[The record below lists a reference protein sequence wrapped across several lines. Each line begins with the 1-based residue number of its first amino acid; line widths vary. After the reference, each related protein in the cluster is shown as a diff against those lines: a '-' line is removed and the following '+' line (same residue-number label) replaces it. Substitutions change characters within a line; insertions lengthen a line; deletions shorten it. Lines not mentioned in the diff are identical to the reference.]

1 MKAFRLQSI
10 LEYRSFKKRNVQ
22 VKLIEKLN
30 LESILVAE
38 KRDEQEE
45 LRQLYDKI
53 EKIQREGVDQHVL
66 ESYKNYCLH
75 HEMILKDL
83 DQKLSH
89 IQQEISRCRQELC
102 QAEKDEKCLDK
113 LKEKH
118 VEKEKRLLEQQE
130 TVSMNEIAIAQYF
143 NGR

>member
-22 VKLIEKLN
+22 VNLIEKLN
-30 LESILVAE
+30 LESILAAE
-38 KRDEQEE
+38 KEDEQQE
-45 LRQLYDKI
+45 LQQLCDKI
-53 EKIQREGVDQHVL
+53 EKIQREGVDQYVL
-66 ESYKNYCLH
+66 ESYRNYCLH

-83 DQKLSH
+83 EQKLSN

-102 QAEKDEKCLDK
+102 QAEKDEKCLEK
-113 LKEKH
+113 LREKH
-118 VEKEKRLLEQQE
+118 VEKEKRLLQRQE
-130 TVSMNEIAIAQYF
+130 TVSMNEIAQQF